1 MTTDQDFIL
10 APSMVTSHFTLAP
23 VRNILNSLEMILLAE
38 SHSGISDWVVQ
49 TAASLS
55 PERRRSLEL
64 ALKLL
69 PHDNDEYHIDSF
81 PAYIEKVAAHDPLVV
96 RDEIVNTFSKK
107 LEMDGEALVADR
119 DVFLNTVEAKFGP
132 HYAEKDLKLDLNFY
146 ADLHDMLNNPPA
158 MSALVVEHLRY
169 MWEEHLEAEW
179 QRNLP
184 SLQESINAFQSIDF
198 SGQVALDVMRT
209 VTGRDLSEWCCDDI
223 EMATRLTFIP
233 SMHIGPYVTIHTMGD
248 EIAITFGARMPRSVE
263 AASSNTLTRADLLVR
278 LSALADDTRLTILE
292 LLSRHQ
298 ELCAQDIM
306 NILGLSQSSTSRH
319 LRQLTATGYLV
330 ERRREVAKCYTLNM
344 ERLDDTTLALKKF
357 LRGGKS

>member
-1 MTTDQDFIL
+1 MSDQDFIL
-10 APSMVTSHFTLAP
+10 APSMVTTHFTLAP

-38 SHSGISDWVVQ
+38 SHSGIGEWVVD
-49 TAASLS
+49 TYASLS

-64 ALKLL
+64 ALKFL
-69 PHDNDEYHIDSF
+69 PHDDEEFHLDSF
-81 PAYIEKVAAHDPLVV
+81 PAYMDKVAAYDPYMI
-96 RDEIVNTFSKK
+96 RDDIANRFSKK
-107 LEMDGEALVADR
+107 LEMDADTLVANR
-119 DVFLNTVEAKFGP
+119 DAFLHAVETKFGP
-132 HYAEKDLKLDLNFY
+132 HYVEKGLKLDM
-146 ADLHDMLNNPPA
+146 DLYGDMHTLLSNPPTISEMLN
-158 MSALVVEHLRY
+158 EHLRY
-169 MWEEHLEAEW
+169 MWENFVEVEW

-209 VTGRDLSEWCCDDI
+209 VTGRDLSEWCCDDV
-223 EMATRLTFIP
+223 EVATKLVFIP
-233 SMHIGPYVTIHTMGD
+233 NMHIGPYVTIHSMDD
-248 EIAITFGARMPRSVE
+248 EIVITFGARMPRSVE
-263 AASSNTLTRADLLVR
+263 AATSNTLTRADLLVR
-278 LSALADDTRLTILE
+278 LNALADDTRLTILE

-306 NILGLSQSSTSRH
+306 GILGLSQSSTSRH

>member
-1 MTTDQDFIL
+1 MSDQDFIL
-10 APSMVTSHFTLAP
+10 APSMVTTHFSLAP

-38 SHSGISDWVVQ
+38 SHSGIGEWVIK
-49 TAASLS
+49 TYASLS

-69 PHDNDEYHIDSF
+69 PHDDEEFHMDSF
-81 PAYIEKVAAHDPLVV
+81 PAYIEKVAAYDPYEV
-96 RDEIVNTFSKK
+96 RDDIAGKFAQK
-107 LEMDGEALVADR
+107 LELDAETLVADR
-119 DVFLNTVEAKFGP
+119 DAFLNAVESQWGP
-132 HYAEKDLKLDLNFY
+132 HYAEKGLKLDLDLY
-146 ADLHDMLNNPPA
+146 ADMHDMLANPPA
-158 MSALVVEHLRY
+158 MSELVVEHLRY
-169 MWEEHLEAEW
+169 MWDEYLEAEW

-184 SLQESINAFQSIDF
+184 SLQESVNAFQTIDF

-209 VTGRDLSEWCCDDI
+209 VTGRDLSEFCCDDV
-223 EMATRLTFIP
+223 EVATRLTFIP
-233 SMHIGPYVTIHTMGD
+233 NMHIGPYVTIHTMD
-248 EIAITFGARMPRSVE
+248 DQIYITFGARMPRNVE

-278 LSALADDTRLTILE
+278 LNALADDTRLTILE
-292 LLSRHQ
+292 LLSRHK

-306 NILGLSQSSTSRH
+306 SILGLSQSSTSRH

-344 ERLDDTTLALKKF
+344 ERIDDTTLALKKF